1 VQVLSGHLKK
11 GNITYVKSVRRDSWS
26 SEEPFQAG
34 IVSMQM
40 VVSLR
45 SKTMPGRE
53 ILTSSERMQLLALP
67 DDEGE
72 LIRK

>member
-40 VVSLR
+40 VVFTTLQNDAAPRIRPSECSCWLSR
-45 SKTMPGRE
+45 MTRE
-53 ILTSSERMQLLALP
+53 S
-67 DDEGE
+67 
-72 LIRK
+72 